1 MIIEVMIMTLYHA
14 SYQSPLGPMSLVAD
28 NSYLLGAWF
37 IDQKYFQAGLEQ
49 DLFLEKTTP
58 VLKQAIDWLDTYF
71 SGEIP
76 AKPQFIKANASPFQ
90 AKVWT
95 QLLTIPLGQTSS
107 YGVIAKAID
116 CASAQAV
123 GGAVGRNPLSIFVP
137 CHRVL
142 ASDGRLSNYAGGIDK
157 KEWLL
162 NHEKTILEKERK

>member
-1 MIIEVMIMTLYHA
+1 MTLYHT

-28 NSYLLGAWF
+28 DSSILGAWF
-37 IDQKYFQAGLEQ
+37 IDQKYFQAGLKQ
-49 DLFLEKTTP
+49 PVFLEKKTH
-58 VLKQAIDWLDTYF
+58 VLQQAINWLDTYF

-76 AKPQFIKANASPFQ
+76 VKATFLKAQASDFQ
-90 AKVWT
+90 AKVWD
-95 QLLTIPLGQTSS
+95 QLLNIPLGQTSS
-107 YGVIAKAID
+107 YGAIAKAID

-142 ASDGRLSNYAGGIDK
+142 ASDGSLNGYAGGLDK

-162 NHEKTILEKERK
+162 NHEKEILRKAKI